1 LVVGGVETVGLGP
14 AEEERFEM
22 IEAVLFYILA
32 AALIGFGLMVI
43 TRTNPIASAMNMVG
57 TFAGLAGL
65 YAMLNARFLS
75 IIQILV
81 YAGGIMVLVVFVIML
96 LNLEPEDLQKMKFK
110 NFTLALSLIGVA
122 ALIVSPIL
130 FCAIPNKDWVNL
142 SVSAEFGSM
151 ASVGAKIFAD
161 HLFPFEM
168 LSLVLLTA
176 VVGALVLAKRK
187 L

>member
-1 LVVGGVETVGLGP
+1 
-14 AEEERFEM
+14 M
-22 IEAVLFYILA
+22 IETVLFYILA

-43 TRTNPIASAMNMVG
+43 TRTNPIASAMAMVG
-57 TFAGLAGL
+57 AFAGLAGL

-81 YAGGIMVLVVFVIML
+81 YAGGIMVLVIFVIML
-96 LNLEPEDLQKMKFK
+96 LNLEPEDLQRMRAKGFVVL
-110 NFTLALSLIGVA
+110 LALIGVGA
-122 ALIVSPIL
+122 AIVSPML
-130 FCAIPNKDWVNL
+130 FCVIPNKDWANG
-142 SVSAEFGSM
+142 SVSPEFGSM
-151 ASVGAKIFAD
+151 ASVGAKMFAD
-161 HLFPFEM
+161 HLFPFEI